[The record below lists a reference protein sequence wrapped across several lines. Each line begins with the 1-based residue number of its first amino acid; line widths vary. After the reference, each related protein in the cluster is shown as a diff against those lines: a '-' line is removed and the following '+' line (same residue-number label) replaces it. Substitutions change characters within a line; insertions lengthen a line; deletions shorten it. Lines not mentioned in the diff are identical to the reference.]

1 MTRIDFCRPL
11 KAASGG
17 KLGALGVIR
26 VRPTTLA
33 DRFENRVSGVKSN
46 EEKHSK
52 SHFRRYWMMTTFH
65 RLGPGSDL
73 VISPRSM
80 DRLFE
85 RFFGYGATNQE
96 DGTPTYALPVDILET
111 EDAYQLHATVAG
123 VPEDGVEVTFE
134 GGMLS
139 IAVKAPPFD
148 VQGKLIRQERPWGN
162 WSRKLELPMEVDSAN
177 IAAQFDNGVLTVRVP
192 KAAKAKPVRIPIGAA
207 HKLIE
212 G

>member
-1 MTRIDFCRPL
+1 
-11 KAASGG
+11 
-17 KLGALGVIR
+17 
-26 VRPTTLA
+26 
-33 DRFENRVSGVKSN
+33 
-46 EEKHSK
+46 
-52 SHFRRYWMMTTFH
+52 MTTFH

-139 IAVKAPPFD
+139 IAVKAAPFD

-192 KAAKAKPVRIPIGAA
+192 KAAKAKPVRIPIGAT